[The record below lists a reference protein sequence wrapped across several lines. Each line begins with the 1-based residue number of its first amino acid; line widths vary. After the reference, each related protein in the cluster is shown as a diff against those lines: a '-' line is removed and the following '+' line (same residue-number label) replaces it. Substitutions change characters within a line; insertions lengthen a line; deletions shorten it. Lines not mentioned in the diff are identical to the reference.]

1 MKKFLQKGEKG
12 FTLIELLIVIVILG
26 VLAAAIIPNLSKFVG
41 SGNVG
46 AANAELASTRT
57 AISAYESDNNGTLP
71 TSATGSAPVTGGAGI
86 VVNSVLQGA
95 TGYVQGTIKGLYKT
109 DATGTILQA
118 ANGTWTTTIVFA
130 NVAGS
135 GLMWAKGT
143 GAAGTYAP

>member
-1 MKKFLQKGEKG
+1 LYCAYAI
-12 FTLIELLIVIVILG
+12 LIELLIVIVILG

-57 AISAYESDNNGTLP
+57 AISAYEADNNGVIP
-71 TSATGSAPVTGGAGI
+71 TSVSGNAPVTGGAGI
-86 VVNSVLQGA
+86 VVNSVLTGA
-95 TGYVQGTIKGLYKT
+95 TGYVQGAVKGLYKT
-109 DATGTILQA
+109 DATGAITQA

-130 NVAGS
+130 KVAGS
-135 GLMWAKGT
+135 SLMWTKGT